1 MKKILSALTIIFLIT
16 AVTANAQLR
25 EDLSYQPETYT
36 TTLSSSQHTG
46 GPGNWMNMLNMT
58 MSHSYSMSFSSI
70 GGQMQNINA
79 YTNHMFFDVSDRL
92 NAQLDISLLHSPF
105 GNSFMTSNSNSL
117 GAQII
122 VDQARIDYQLTD
134 NATIS
139 FQFSQRPGYYGNG
152 AYSPFNRMMRPWY

>member
-1 MKKILSALTIIFLIT
+1 MKKILSALTIIFLTT
-16 AVTANAQLR
+16 AVVANAQLR

-105 GNSFMTSNSNSL
+105 GNSFMTNNSNSL
-117 GAQII
+117 GTQII
-122 VDQARIDYQLTD
+122 VDQARIDYQLTY
-134 NATIS
+134 NASIS
-139 FQFSQRPGYYGNG
+139 FQFSQRPGYYGYG
-152 AYSPFNRMMRPWY
+152 AYSPFNRMTRPWY

>member
-1 MKKILSALTIIFLIT
+1 MKKILTSLTIIFLAT
-16 AVTANAQLR
+16 AVVANAQLR

-58 MSHSYSMSFSSI
+58 MSHSYSMSFGSV
-70 GGQMQNINA
+70 GGQMQNLNA
-79 YTNHMFFDVSDRL
+79 YTNHMFFDISDRF

-105 GNSFMTSNSNSL
+105 GNNFMTNSSNSL

-122 VDQARIDYQLTD
+122 VDQARIDYQLSD
-134 NATIS
+134 NASIS
-139 FQFSQRPGYYGNG
+139 FQFSQRPAYYGYG
-152 AYSPFNRMMRPWY
+152 AFSPFNRMMRPWY